1 MRSKIKLD
9 KLNRLFCKSEEALQ
23 KLSSIFVA
31 NSGFMNR
38 IGERIKKKRELLSL
52 QLNELAEKVGISSS
66 ALSQI
71 EKSKSFPS
79 ILTLKSI
86 AEHLHTTVG
95 ELVGENESLG
105 NNPVVC
111 KSDIKFI
118 VKNNSGTSLYLL
130 SNHDLNKQMDTY
142 MVRFSKDS
150 GIDGFFTHA
159 FGQIFCHVLSGEIR
173 FNLEGKDYLLQQG
186 DNIYFNAKSSHDAFN
201 AFDGESEL
209 LWVQSPPAL

>member
-1 MRSKIKLD
+1 
-9 KLNRLFCKSEEALQ
+9 
-23 KLSSIFVA
+23 
-31 NSGFMNR
+31 MNR
-38 IGERIKKKRELLSL
+38 IGERIKKKRELLCL

-86 AEHLHTTVG
+86 AENLHTTVG

-111 KSDIKFI
+111 KKDIKYI
-118 VKNNSGTSLYLL
+118 DQNKSGTIIYLL

-142 MVRFSKDS
+142 LVRFAKAS
-150 GIDGFFTHA
+150 GIEGFFTHA
-159 FGQIFCHVLSGEIR
+159 YGQIFCHILSGEIR
-173 FNLEGKDYLLQQG
+173 FDLEGKL
-186 DNIYFNAKSSHDAFN
+186 
-201 AFDGESEL
+201 
-209 LWVQSPPAL
+209 PAQTR